1 MRSTENL
8 LCWTLHNY
16 IIKARDHLTRVPCN
30 PRGYGLP
37 HRQPDGPSFH
47 QVSGRLL
54 GPRFL
59 SHISVPSP
67 TGCLAERGPEVESE
81 RCPEKQGELMDEELN
96 QLKLSIKNFLC
107 SSAVNLPYIDDK
119 LYVLIISNLMKVVL
133 VKLWDLLSENS
144 SDFIQLHLILFSQQI
159 NVKVIIYYL
168 QLKHN
173 HNVYP

>member
-1 MRSTENL
+1 
-8 LCWTLHNY
+8 
-16 IIKARDHLTRVPCN
+16 
-30 PRGYGLP
+30 
-37 HRQPDGPSFH
+37 
-47 QVSGRLL
+47 
-54 GPRFL
+54 
-59 SHISVPSP
+59 
-67 TGCLAERGPEVESE
+67 
-81 RCPEKQGELMDEELN
+81 MDEELN

-144 SDFIQLHLILFSQQI
+144 SVFIQLHLILFSQQI
-159 NVKVIIYYL
+159 NVKVIFYYL

>member
-1 MRSTENL
+1 
-8 LCWTLHNY
+8 
-16 IIKARDHLTRVPCN
+16 
-30 PRGYGLP
+30 
-37 HRQPDGPSFH
+37 
-47 QVSGRLL
+47 
-54 GPRFL
+54 
-59 SHISVPSP
+59 
-67 TGCLAERGPEVESE
+67 
-81 RCPEKQGELMDEELN
+81 MDEELN

-144 SDFIQLHLILFSQQI
+144 SVFIQLHLILFSQQI